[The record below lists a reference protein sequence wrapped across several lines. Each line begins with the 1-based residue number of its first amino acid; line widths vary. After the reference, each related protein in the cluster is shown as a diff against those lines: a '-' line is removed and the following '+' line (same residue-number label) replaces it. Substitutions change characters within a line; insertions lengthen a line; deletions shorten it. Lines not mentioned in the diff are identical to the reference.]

1 MEPKPTITLK
11 SNPKTKAPDTRD
23 IDIGRRIRAQR
34 LVRGMSQTD
43 LGTRIG
49 ITFQQVQKYEKG
61 VNRVGAGRLTRIAE
75 VLGVPVGFL
84 FGATEPGADGSSKD
98 ASAAFAF
105 LETAGALRLVHAYAD
120 IKNPRI
126 RRALVTLAEQIA
138 GEPVP
143 QSPDEP

>member
-1 MEPKPTITLK
+1 MEPKLK
-11 SNPKTKAPDTRD
+11 TTTKPNPKTKAPDSRD

-43 LGTRIG
+43 LATRIG

-75 VLGVPVGFL
+75 VLAVPVAFL
-84 FGATEPGADGSSKD
+84 FGATEPGADGSTKD

-105 LETAGALRLVHAYAD
+105 LETAGALRLVHAYAE

-138 GEPVP
+138 GEPVA
-143 QSPDEP
+143 QLRGEP

>member
-1 MEPKPTITLK
+1 MEPKLKTILK
-11 SNPKTKAPDTRD
+11 AKAPDSRD
-23 IDIGRRIRAQR
+23 IDVGRRIRAQR

-43 LGTRIG
+43 LASRIG

-75 VLGVPVGFL
+75 VLGVPVAFL
-84 FGATEPGADGSSKD
+84 FGATESGAPAFGQG
-98 ASAAFAF
+98 ANEAFAF

-138 GEPVP
+138 GRPGIRSRLEA
-143 QSPDEP
+143 

>member
-1 MEPKPTITLK
+1 MEPKLK
-11 SNPKTKAPDTRD
+11 TNPKAKAPDSRD

-43 LGTRIG
+43 LATRIG

-75 VLGVPVGFL
+75 VLGVPVAFL
-84 FGATEPGADGSSKD
+84 FGATESGAAALGPV
-98 ASAAFAF
+98 ANEAFAF
-105 LETAGALRLVHAYAD
+105 LETAGALRFVHAYAD

-138 GEPVP
+138 GKSAARSRREG
-143 QSPDEP
+143 

>member
-1 MEPKPTITLK
+1 MEPKLKTILK
-11 SNPKTKAPDTRD
+11 AKAPDSRD
-23 IDIGRRIRAQR
+23 IDVGRRIRAQR

-43 LGTRIG
+43 LASRIG

-75 VLGVPVGFL
+75 VLGVPVAFL
-84 FGATEPGADGSSKD
+84 FGATDSGAPAFGHG
-98 ASAAFAF
+98 ANEAFAF

-126 RRALVTLAEQIA
+126 RRALVTLAEQISGRSA
-138 GEPVP
+138 LEAR
-143 QSPDEP
+143 SEA